1 MSCDSS
7 KPNHNQANLEIDRM
21 QMEAEDDYS
30 MKVEVFNH
38 KQKFA

>member
-1 MSCDSS
+1 MSCDQFE
-7 KPNHNQANLEIDRM
+7 KMQQEANLEIDRM